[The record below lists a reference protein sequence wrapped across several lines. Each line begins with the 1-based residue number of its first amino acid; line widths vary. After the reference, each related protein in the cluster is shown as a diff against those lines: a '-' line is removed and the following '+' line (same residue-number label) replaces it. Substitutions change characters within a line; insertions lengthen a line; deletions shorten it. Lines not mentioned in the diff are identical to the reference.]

1 VSGPSFFEVP
11 SRVARRR
18 GWIAALLLCGLCMLG
33 TNARAEASLPSA
45 EALAA
50 VQAALGR
57 GAFSEAIDQ
66 LELWSDQGAVHPDL
80 SFDRGVAYLGRA
92 ESPAS
97 RRADLGQSAA
107 AFQEALSLDPGDEE
121 AARALE
127 RIRQLISEKR
137 AKQQNAGVVAR
148 PRLLRA
154 LLGLIDENLWAGLAG
169 VGALLLTSG
178 LIGRLLLPRS
188 HQVRLASGIAGVV
201 GLLFLLLGGG
211 MAAAGAHLRSH
222 YLPAVVIVEEARLH
236 DAAGQPFSN
245 SRGPSTLGE
254 TGDRVP
260 EGSLVHI
267 AGSEGAQVR
276 IEWGDSEA
284 WLNARELRRLATP

>member
-1 VSGPSFFEVP
+1 
-11 SRVARRR
+11 
-18 GWIAALLLCGLCMLG
+18 
-33 TNARAEASLPSA
+33 
-45 EALAA
+45 
-50 VQAALGR
+50 
-57 GAFSEAIDQ
+57 
-66 LELWSDQGAVHPDL
+66 VHPDL

-107 AFQEALSLDPGDEE
+107 AFQEALSLDPADEE
-121 AARALE
+121 AARVLE

-178 LIGRLLLPRS
+178 LIGRLLLVRS
-188 HQVRLASGIAGVV
+188 HQVRLASAIAGVV

-211 MAAAGAHLRSH
+211 MAAAGAHLRSQ

-236 DAAGQPFSN
+236 DAAGQPFMN

-267 AGSEGAQVR
+267 ADSAGPQVR

>member
-1 VSGPSFFEVP
+1 MSGSWSWAAPGP
-11 SRVARRR
+11 RAWLR
-18 GWIAALLLCGLCMLG
+18 GWLAVLLTCGLFMPCRSALG
-33 TNARAEASLPSA
+33 QTSLPSA
-45 EALAA
+45 DELGA

-66 LELWSDQGAVHPDL
+66 LELWSDQGAVHADL

-92 ESPAS
+92 ESSAS
-97 RRADLGQSAA
+97 RRADLGQAAA
-107 AFQEALSLDPGDEE
+107 AFQEALSLHPDDEE
-121 AARALE
+121 AALVLE

-169 VGALLLTSG
+169 VGALLLTLG
-178 LIGRLLLPRS
+178 LVGRLLMRS

-211 MAAAGAHLRSH
+211 MAAAGAHLRSQ
-222 YLPAVVIVEEARLH
+222 YQPAVVIVEEARLH
-236 DAAGQPFSN
+236 DAAGQPFSH

-260 EGSLVHI
+260 EGSLVHV
-267 AGSEGAQVR
+267 AGTEGAQVR